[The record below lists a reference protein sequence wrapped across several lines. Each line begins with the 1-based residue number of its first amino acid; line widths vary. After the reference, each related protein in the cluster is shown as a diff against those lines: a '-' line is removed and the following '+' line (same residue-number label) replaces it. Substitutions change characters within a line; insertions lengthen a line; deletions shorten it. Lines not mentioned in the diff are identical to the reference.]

1 MEPTGSD
8 MWYPQAQQFSKPTLV
23 STRTPQVF
31 QVDQSEVVKMLQQM
45 MEEMRSWRNPAPPQ
59 VKPLF
64 FYFLVLTL
72 LRDCSLCW
80 DHWEVV
86 QTPHTNQALP

>member
-31 QVDQSEVVKMLQQM
+31 QVDQSEVVKMSQQM
-45 MEEMRSWRNPAPPQ
+45 MEEMRSWRNPVPQ
-59 VKPLF
+59 QTQP
-64 FYFLVLTL
+64 L
-72 LRDCSLCW
+72 LRPQIYSQGSQAPQLGW
-80 DHWEVV
+80 GSPSAQSQS
-86 QTPHTNQALP
+86 QTQNQ